1 MRSLALPHFVTEIGY
16 IFVNVPVV
24 QGPHYCILRGEGREE
39 EDKHIPDALDKN
51 PQGRESPQD
60 KFAYLHGLLQVDN
73 VHHHPCDGINL

>member
-1 MRSLALPHFVTEIGY
+1 M
-16 IFVNVPVV
+16 V

-39 EDKHIPDALDKN
+39 EDKHILDALDEN
-51 PQGRESPQD
+51 PQGRESLQD